1 MYYIPNRPEKL
12 TFNWLFARINQ
23 EDVFLRYLGF
33 CELNKKFINPLRK
46 DSKAD
51 CSFYWYQG
59 TLFFNDIARKKA
71 YTCVTIVM
79 QISKL
84 NYFEALEQIYQ
95 EFIGL
100 QQKSFNIIKTNNSL
114 KSKQYKDI
122 QTTIQPFTKLDIS
135 YLKQFGITSEFTKKA
150 HWFSIKH
157 YWINGELKYTYSNY
171 NPCIGYYFPIQK
183 KWKLYFYLN
192 KNFRFI
198 SNTNYG
204 IIQGLEMLPN
214 NGDNLIITK
223 SFKDVGTLYKFNIPA
238 IAPQSESVLLE
249 KNIIEDLKTRF
260 TTVYSLLDYDGTGIS
275 MAWKLRKLYNI
286 KPLFLTDKIWN
297 RKKGYLSC
305 KDISD
310 FYKAYGETE
319 TKKLIE
325 NEQKRFNRYK
335 I

>member
-1 MYYIPNRPEKL
+1 MYYIPNKPEKL
-12 TFNWLFARINQ
+12 TFDWLFNRINQ

-33 CELNKKFINPLRK
+33 CELNKKFVNPLRK
-46 DSKAD
+46 DSKPD

-71 YTCVTIVM
+71 YTCVTVIM
-79 QISKL
+79 EILKL

-100 QQKSFNIIKTNNSL
+100 QQKSFNIIKTNNVL
-114 KSKQYKDI
+114 KTKQYKDI
-122 QTTIQPFTKLDIS
+122 QTTIQPFTKLDIN

-157 YWINGELKYTYSNY
+157 YWIDNELKYTYSNY

-198 SNTNYG
+198 SNTNFN

-214 NGDNLIITK
+214 TGDNLIITK
-223 SFKDVGTLYKFNIPA
+223 SFKDVGTLYEQSIPA
-238 IAPQSESVLLE
+238 IAPQAESVLI
-249 KNIIEDLKTRF
+249 KPDIINNLKQRF
-260 TTVYSLLDYDGTGIS
+260 TNIYSLFDYDNTGIS
-275 MAWKLRKLYNI
+275 MAWQMRKLYNI
-286 KPLFLTDKIWN
+286 KPLFFTDRLWN
-297 RKKGYLSC
+297 RKGGYMGC
-305 KDISD
+305 KDFSD
-310 FYKAYGETE
+310 YRKKFNKFELE
-319 TKKLIE
+319 KLII
-325 NEQKRFNRYK
+325 NAKTIYNL
-335 I
+335 

>member
-1 MYYIPNRPEKL
+1 MYYISNKPEKL
-12 TFNWLFARINQ
+12 TFDWLFSRINQ

-33 CELNKKFINPLRK
+33 CELNKKFVNPLRK

-51 CSFYWYQG
+51 CSFYWHQG

-71 YTCVTIVM
+71 YTCVTVIM
-79 QISKL
+79 EILKL

-100 QQKSFNIIKTNNSL
+100 QQKSFNIIKTNNVL
-114 KSKQYKDI
+114 KTKQYKDI
-122 QTTIQPFTKLDIS
+122 QTTIQPFTNIDIN

-157 YWINGELKYTYSNY
+157 YWIDKELMYTYSNY

-214 NGDNLIITK
+214 TGDNLIITK
-223 SFKDVGTLYKFNIPA
+223 SFKDVGTLYEQKIPA
-238 IAPQSESVLLE
+238 IAPQAESVLI
-249 KNIIEDLKTRF
+249 KPDVIDNLKQRF
-260 TTVYSLLDYDGTGIS
+260 TNIYSLFDYDNTGIHL
-275 MAWKLRKLYNI
+275 AWQMRKIYDI
-286 KPLFLTDKIWN
+286 KPLFFTDKLWN
-297 RKKGYLSC
+297 RKGGYMGC
-305 KDISD
+305 KDCSD
-310 FYKAYGETE
+310 FR
-319 TKKLIE
+319 KKYNFNKLNELIQNT
-325 NEQKRFNRYK
+325 NER

>member
-12 TFNWLFARINQ
+12 TFDWLFNRINQ

-71 YTCVTIVM
+71 YTCVTVIMEV
-79 QISKL
+79 SKL

-100 QQKSFNIIKTNNSL
+100 QQKSFIIKQSNRIL

-122 QTTIQPFTKLDIS
+122 QTTIQPFTKLDIN

-157 YWINGELKYTYSNY
+157 YWIDNELKYTYNNY
-171 NPCIGYYFPIQK
+171 NPCIGYYFPIEK
-183 KWKLYFYLN
+183 RWKLYFYLN

-223 SFKDVGTLYKFNIPA
+223 SFKDVGTLYEQSIPA
-238 IAPQSESVLLE
+238 IAPQAESVLI
-249 KNIIEDLKTRF
+249 KPDIIDNLKQRF
-260 TTVYSLLDYDGTGIS
+260 TNIYSLMDYDNTGIHL
-275 MAWKLRKLYNI
+275 AWQMKKMYNI
-286 KPLFLTDKIWN
+286 KPLFFTDKLWN
-297 RKKGYLSC
+297 RKGGYLNA
-305 KDISD
+305 KDCSD
-310 FYKAYGETE
+310 FRKLYGFN
-319 TKKLIE
+319 KLKELIQNT
-325 NEQKRFNRYK
+325 NER